1 MRNLKTILV
10 VAVVL
15 CAAAVCPA
23 KLRQVGMV
31 DLTGQ
36 PGFNEVAMANGQV
49 VISRPATNTIE
60 IFSPVKRRVIARIS
74 QVDSPRGIAVDEDGS
89 RVYVALSGSN
99 SIAVINSHN
108 WIVEKLVPVKSRPEK
123 LLWVKETKTL
133 YSASTFNRTISTIDP
148 IAGRESGVIDLN
160 ALPED
165 LAYDSGRR
173 QLFVSLQD
181 VSEIAVIDR
190 SNKIVN
196 YFHVTASEPTGLAL
210 DSVRNRL
217 YVAVRYAVVALNLD
231 NGSEILRIPAPGGT
245 DALILDPSGSLLY
258 AAGGDGSVLA
268 IDLNRNVVD
277 HEMST
282 DVKGFSLAY
291 DAAHRMLFMPG
302 AREGRSKMVI
312 LSPAPA
318 NDQPRPQTAASPA
331 NPPVGDQTA
340 MKK

>member
-1 MRNLKTILV
+1 
-10 VAVVL
+10 
-15 CAAAVCPA
+15 
-23 KLRQVGMV
+23 
-31 DLTGQ
+31 
-36 PGFNEVAMANGQV
+36 
-49 VISRPATNTIE
+49 
-60 IFSPVKRRVIARIS
+60 
-74 QVDSPRGIAVDEDGS
+74 
-89 RVYVALSGSN
+89 VALSGSN

>member
-1 MRNLKTILV
+1 MRNFKTILV

-15 CAAAVCPA
+15 CAAAVSPA

-60 IFSPVKRRVIARIS
+60 IFSPIKRRVIARIS
-74 QVDSPRGIAVDEDGS
+74 QVDGPRGIAVDEEGA

-108 WIVEKLVPVKSRPEK
+108 WIVEKLVPVQSRPEK
-123 LLWVKETKTL
+123 LLWVKDSKTL

-148 IAGRESGVIDLN
+148 IAGRESGVIELN

-165 LAYDSGRR
+165 MVYDFGRH

-190 SNKIVN
+190 SNKIAN

-210 DSVRNRL
+210 DSARNRL

-231 NGSEILRIPAPGGT
+231 NGSEVLRIPAPGGT

-318 NDQPRPQTAASPA
+318 NDQPRPQTAA
-331 NPPVGDQTA
+331 NPPNPPTGDQTA